1 MIYDSIEN
9 IENYKGI
16 NENIYRALLHIKQND
31 FNTCT
36 EGGNMIDGSTLYYN
50 YVKNG
55 ETNEFAR
62 SSFEAHKKY
71 ADIHVDIEG
80 EEIIYVTDISEMT
93 PETEYDTEGDYLM
106 MTGPKTV
113 KIHLKPGYF
122 IVCFP
127 NDIHMPMV
135 AVSDKPA
142 KITKAIY
149 KVKV

>member
-16 NENIYRALLHIKQND
+16 HENLYRALLHIKQNK
-31 FNTCT
+31 FTT
-36 EGGNMIDGSTLYYN
+36 SSEGGNVIDGSKLYYN
-50 YVKNG
+50 FVKG
-55 ETNEFAR
+55 AETNELCK
-62 SSFEAHKKY
+62 SSFEAHRAY

-80 EEIIYVTDISEMT
+80 EEDVYVTDISEM
-93 PETEYDTEGDYLM
+93 EAATEYDAEGDYLM
-106 MTGPKTV
+106 MKGPKTV

-122 IVCFP
+122 LVCLP

-135 AVSDKPA
+135 AVGDKPV

-149 KVKV
+149 KVKI